1 METLAPTVE
10 KLRERGLGGGEIRG
24 DNGLGYAFLAAC
36 GVHRRGRADRVVF
49 LHREWYG
56 TARFDHPS
64 PGTPD
69 VLRKFFPTYSQTY
82 TPTVI
87 PSRNGETI
95 DQLHDRCAYAMSH
108 IIADLDAEVPEPK
121 AVLLCTHAA
130 SLIAIGRVLTG
141 NMPEDAN
148 AEDFKPFTCGLSKF
162 VRRSGPPEQKEEE
175 EGFERSDSISRDP
188 ITRVDWRGG
197 NGVAGGWDCV
207 LNGDCSFLD
216 GGEERGW

>member
-1 METLAPTVE
+1 L
-10 KLRERGLGGGEIRG
+10 
-24 DNGLGYAFLAAC
+24 
-36 GVHRRGRADRVVF
+36 
-49 LHREWYG
+49 
-56 TARFDHPS
+56 
-64 PGTPD
+64 
-69 VLRKFFPTYSQTY
+69 LRKFFPTYSQTY
-82 TPTVI
+82 RPTII

-95 DQLHDRCAYAMSH
+95 DQLHDRCAYAMSR
-108 IIADLDAEVPEPK
+108 IIADLEAEEPESK

-148 AEDFKPFTCGLSKF
+148 EEDFKPFTCGLSMF
-162 VRRSGPPEQKEEE
+162 VRRSIPPKQKEERL
-175 EGFERSDSISRDP
+175 GVSRSSSGDAT
-188 ITRVDWRGG
+188 TRVDWRHG